1 VTIGVRRSGAVFST
15 RRRFVPTVEA
25 PPSTTAGRGVPDS
38 YALPSAPQGTLREI
52 QLPADDKQ
60 IQALFA
66 AAVPGDSFI
75 MPNSRV
81 LFSHEPTLLIAGTAA
96 NPISLRGTAASIFDS
111 GSSGYGLHILEA
123 HYNQVLGGVF
133 EHNKKGIVL
142 DNSKHCI
149 LRYARVAQCD
159 QEAIH
164 FRASSSDGL
173 AEFCTIEGTGI
184 ATADFGEGFYVGTH
198 DGNWMSEFVDRST
211 PVQKVR
217 GVLGN
222 EDGVDQSHRVI
233 IQKCQIINTTGEGLD
248 YKQGVFD
255 VIVRDNDFF
264 ACGWSNANSADSA
277 IDLKGDN
284 ALIENNDFYPLMPN
298 GSRPTNPDTSLSYV
312 QRSCIQARVLT
323 APYGHNHT
331 IRNNRAHGTWDAY
344 LFEAVS
350 GSTGNTVFDDNTA
363 PGAGISIANIALTPA
378 GGGEP
383 VDVSSGG
390 VKWGGT
396 GTVKPNI
403 PGGWEPGNLLV
414 MAVMVRALEIP
425 SVPSGWTL
433 QTSGMGTTLGSAIY
447 TRVAQAGDS
456 APLVATT
463 VGTDIAVG
471 AFIVCIKQWAGA
483 ITVAADYDEDPDDPT
498 CPSIPASAGSKVIR
512 ILGLA
517 DNQLPE
523 IEPAG
528 VTSLGSWSTTNIGS
542 DAALGAWYG
551 IQENSGQTGTM
562 MTTFSSSDPWV
573 GFTVVISS
581 N

>member
-1 VTIGVRRSGAVFST
+1 VTIGMRRSGATFSA
-15 RRRFVPTVEA
+15 RRRLITIIET
-25 PPSTTAGRGVPDS
+25 PPINTGRGVPATYS
-38 YALPSAPQGTLREI
+38 LPAAPQGTLREI
-52 QLPADDKQ
+52 QLPSDDKQ

-81 LFSHEPTLLIAGTAA
+81 VFSHEPTLLVAGTAA
-96 NPISLRGTAASIFDS
+96 HPISLRGTSGSIFDS

-123 HYNQVLGGVF
+123 NYNQVLGGVF
-133 EHNKKGIVL
+133 ENNKKGIVL
-142 DNSKHCI
+142 DNSKYCT

-173 AEFCTIEGTGI
+173 AEYCTIEGTGV

-198 DGNWMSEFVDRST
+198 DGNWSSEYVDRST
-211 PVQKVR
+211 PVQTVR

-222 EDGVDQSHRVI
+222 EDGVDQSHRVV

-255 VIVRDNDFF
+255 VVVRENDFY

-284 ALIENNDFYPLMPN
+284 ALIENNDFYPLMPD
-298 GSRPTNPDTSLSYV
+298 GSRPTNPDSGLSYV

-331 IRNNRAHGTWDAY
+331 VKNNRAHGTWDAY

-350 GSTGNTVFDDNTA
+350 GSTGNTVYDDNTA

-378 GGGEP
+378 GGGAP
-383 VDVSSGG
+383 VDVSNGG
-390 VKWGGT
+390 VKWGAT
-396 GTVKPNI
+396 GSVKPNI
-403 PGGWEPGNLLV
+403 PGGWEAGDLLV
-414 MAVMVRALEIP
+414 MTVMVRALQ
-425 SVPSGWTL
+425 VPSAPNGWTL
-433 QTSGMGTTLGSAIY
+433 YSSGIGTTLGSAIY
-447 TRVAQAGDS
+447 SRVAQAGDV
-456 APLVATT
+456 APLVSTT
-463 VGTDIAVG
+463 VGNDIAVG
-471 AFIVCIKQWAGA
+471 AFIICIKQWSGA
-483 ITVAADYDEDPDDPT
+483 VTVAADYDETPEDPT
-498 CPSIPASAGSKVIR
+498 CPSISALAGSKVIR

-523 IEPAG
+523 LEPTG
-528 VTSLGSWSTTNIGS
+528 VSQLGSWSTTNIGS
-542 DAALGAWYG
+542 DAALGAWYS
-551 IQENSGQTGTM
+551 IQQNDGETGTM
-562 MTTFSSSDPWV
+562 TTTFSSTDPWV
-573 GFTVVISS
+573 GFTVVIPAA
-581 N
+581 